1 MDKNKSQKKYRKIRK
16 TYLWL
21 TVIEFILLAVCM
33 TVLLVYAARN
43 IGLYIVDSK
52 MAAEYERIRY
62 MGRLYDESLKNK
74 ESNGYSLL
82 EEEGLDY
89 LIVGSDGRILKT
101 HGKNTCSDEEGI
113 VTLPGYDEEITIY
126 KDSER
131 GYIYPGR
138 NKKLS
143 LNILEFREWLI
154 DEGFE
159 DDETGLADLVV
170 KTTGSIEL
178 PIWISTA
185 VDNGKEQL
193 ICKAVFRASDNDVDM
208 FAGIVIATI
217 VLSGII
223 LIVMLVTAIRNII
236 RQRRMLKLFFT
247 DVTTENHNYTWL
259 LVKGEKMLRRKA
271 GKKNRFAVVN
281 LKFVNYNTFCAC
293 HSSAEGEEI
302 LCRIDRMLNSRLR
315 RNEMCAHLGAANF
328 GLILKYTDEEELR
341 TRLET
346 IISDL
351 EATDPNHK
359 LNFRAGVS
367 LTDRAT
373 DDAGNPVNPRNI
385 DFNTEFNH
393 ASMARTSIG
402 AGDDSRTAFFD
413 DELIEEQKWLDKVQ
427 EHQQS
432 ALDNEEFVVYYQPK
446 YDPRTDKLRGAEALV
461 RWISPE
467 MGFVSPGKFIPIF
480 EKNGF
485 ITEIDHYMIRHVAA
499 DQKRWLDEGR
509 TCVPVSVNV
518 SRAHFIE
525 SDLAEQIRDMVDEA
539 GTPHEYIEIELTES
553 AFFDDKEALL
563 STINRLKSYGFA
575 VSMDDF
581 GSGYSSLNS
590 LKDMPL
596 DVLKLDAEFFRGE
609 TKDNRAE
616 IVVSEA
622 IKLGKSLNMRIVAEG
637 VEQKEQVDF
646 LADQG
651 CDMIQGYYYAKPMP
665 GNEYEQRL
673 Q

>member
-1 MDKNKSQKKYRKIRK
+1 MNKNKSQKKYRKIRK

-21 TVIEFILLAVCM
+21 TVIEFILFAVCM

-159 DDETGLADLVV
+159 DDEIGLADQVV

-217 VLSGII
+217 VLAGII

-281 LKFVNYNTFCAC
+281 LKFVNYNTFCVC
-293 HSSAEGEEI
+293 HSAAEGEEI
-302 LCRIDRMLNSRLR
+302 LCRIDRMLNSRLC
-315 RNEMCAHLGAANF
+315 RNEMCAHLGSANF

-341 TRLET
+341 KRLES
-346 IISDL
+346 IIRDL
-351 EATDPNHK
+351 EATDTNHK
-359 LNFRAGVS
+359 LYFRAGVS
-367 LTDRAT
+367 LTDKAT
-373 DDAGNPVNPRNI
+373 DDAGNPVNPRSI

-393 ASMARTSIG
+393 AAMARTSMG
-402 AGDDSRTAFFD
+402 AGDDSKIAFFD
-413 DELIEEQKWLDKVQ
+413 DRLIEEQKWLDKVQ
-427 EHQQS
+427 EKQQA

-480 EKNGF
+480 ENNGF

-609 TKDNRAE
+609 ARDNRAE

-622 IKLGKSLNMRIVAEG
+622 IRLGKSLNMRIVAEG
-637 VEQKEQVDF
+637 IEQKEQVDF